1 MRRSY
6 EEDDNCAKIYCKSLL
21 YLVYAACE
29 PERNTPILGLA
40 ECLRRDAE
48 LKALFGLGG
57 APSAKG
63 EVVWSKSESGDGRSA
78 SSSTSHGGFDDDAP
92 TMNSVLRRV
101 RSLEDQDPIE
111 GYPATGVRGGG
122 ALERDWLNEVDWPE
136 FFNRPPRP
144 VGVALPGVSPAVPA
158 GIPTPSSGTVPVL
171 GVPTLPAA
179 TGRRLALT
187 IGINAY
193 PTAPLHGCVADADLW
208 DKTLRGLGFEMQ
220 PPLRDG
226 EATRERI
233 MAEMNALVG
242 GARAGDT
249 VVIQYAGHG
258 TQVEDLDGDEAD
270 GDTPGE
276 DEAICPFDFANG
288 RFLIDDDVAE
298 IVARL
303 PTGAQLTFLLD
314 CCHSGTGSRFAAAG
328 DAAEPMDPTAKPRF
342 VRFTDELRQAHREFR
357 ASAGRAAASRGFGS
371 KPAQGLDA
379 RSHLR
384 RVSIARSRLG
394 SAGAGRV
401 HAACS

>member
-1 MRRSY
+1 
-6 EEDDNCAKIYCKSLL
+6 
-21 YLVYAACE
+21 
-29 PERNTPILGLA
+29 
-40 ECLRRDAE
+40 
-48 LKALFGLGG
+48 
-57 APSAKG
+57 
-63 EVVWSKSESGDGRSA
+63 
-78 SSSTSHGGFDDDAP
+78 
-92 TMNSVLRRV
+92 MNSVLRRV

-111 GYPATGVRGGG
+111 AYPATGARGGG

-144 VGVALPGVSPAVPA
+144 VGVALPGVSPAVPV
-158 GIPTPSSGTVPVL
+158 GIPTPPSGTVPVL

-226 EATRERI
+226 DATRERI
-233 MAEMNALVG
+233 MAEMNALIG

-249 VVIQYAGHG
+249 LVIQYAGHG

-276 DEAICPFDFANG
+276 DEAICPVDFANG

-303 PTGAQLTFLLD
+303 PAGAQLTFLLD
-314 CCHSGTGSRFAAAG
+314 CCHSGTGSRFAAVG

-371 KPAQGLDA
+371 KPAQGSMREVTFGACQSHEVAWEVQGQGEFTRRAHDVLAANVANGLSNVGFYESVVRAFGSKARQTPHLDCDVSMRDA
-379 RSHLR
+379 PWLGVR
-384 RVSIARSRLG
+384 RDVAI
-394 SAGAGRV
+394 GADR
-401 HAACS
+401 